1 MRLMEIS
8 IGDYESFFGDPLFA
22 KNDMVAIGGDFSP
35 NRLLYAYSHGI
46 FPWSQNPIRWYCL
59 KQRAVFDV
67 NGLHISRSLKRR
79 LKKKDFMVTI
89 NRCFTEVMRRCAVR
103 VYEPTWITD
112 GFIKGYTE
120 LHHLGFAHSFEVWD
134 ATDNLVGGV
143 YGVAIDKFFAGE
155 SMFAFQ
161 TDAGK
166 IALAHLFDAL
176 KRSGFLLF
184 DTQQLNEVT
193 WNLGAYEIPKK
204 VYLQKLSNAVRGMI
218 RWTPPQ
224 VETLDPIK
232 YAEEYNQNYSN
243 LIYERYTKILPLEET
258 E

>member
-1 MRLMEIS
+1 MKMPIE
-8 IGDYESFFGDPLFA
+8 GYKSFFGDPLFS
-22 KNDMVAIGGDFSP
+22 KNDMVAIGGDFSA

-59 KQRAVFDV
+59 NQRAIFDV
-67 NGLHISRSLKRR
+67 NGLHISRSLKRK
-79 LKKKDFMVTI
+79 LKKKDLTVTV
-89 NRCFTEVMRRCAVR
+89 NQCFTEVMRRCAIR
-103 VYEPTWITD
+103 VYEPTWITE

-134 ATDNLVGGV
+134 ATGNLVGGV

-166 IALAHLFDAL
+166 IALVYLFTAL
-176 KRSGFLLF
+176 KESKFQLF

-204 VYLQKLSNAVRGMI
+204 VYLQKLSEAISGI
-218 RWTPPQ
+218 IQWIPPK
-224 VETLDPIK
+224 VETLDPVK
-232 YAEEYNQNYSN
+232 YAEEYNANYPN
-243 LIYERYTKILPLEET
+243 LIYERYTKILPLDEME
-258 E
+258 